1 MAKVHEELSA
11 GIRFGGT
18 IDPSWTTSI
27 AGVKKGIEALG
38 KESSDLI
45 KQQEK
50 LKTKRLQAAMKGD
63 VEQVRKLNEEH
74 AALSQRIKGTI
85 AEEEKLSKVL
95 KRREQM
101 ERFKGRVSSGMSAA
115 GRGAKAGLKWGA
127 LGAAGGITGL
137 AAGAVAINAETM
149 EKIGLARSY
158 GIDAEN
164 YLAMGKMAKGAG
176 LNDEN
181 VGDLFEE
188 YKNKLN
194 DYRDNEMKKG
204 DLYDVLTELGFK
216 AHELAGMNNEQQAT
230 EILDRL
236 SRMKDSQK
244 AAALAD
250 KAFGGE
256 GNKLVTWLQS
266 TGKVF
271 SELRDN
277 EKQYIML
284 SKEGMAEAEKGQ
296 KALSDLWMVA
306 QTAAM
311 EITGMTLGSLSGY
324 IQEATKSFADWFKSG
339 GAESITDFIREKLI
353 PGFAWLAKAT
363 FTISKAI
370 YMAAKKFLGWVMDDE
385 GEIAS
390 NKQDILRQT
399 AVGNNAVAAG
409 MAKDLGL
416 EDWYNSKV
424 NNVETQSQLRRAWQQ
439 GGKPEE
445 REARIRGVVQ
455 EDMSIEQQ
463 ISNMET
469 AAKSF
474 LSPPPQQKPSE
485 YDLSAP
491 ATAYGYGNLPE
502 FDLSSVV
509 ASTQGVSPRKQVH
522 NEVKPTINVY
532 QMPGEDANA
541 LAQRT
546 AQEVIK
552 PFESGMFD
560 PPEVM

>member
-74 AALSQRIKGTI
+74 AALSRRIKGTI
-85 AEEEKLSKVL
+85 SEEEKLSKVL
-95 KRREQM
+95 ARREQM
-101 ERFKGRVSSGMSAA
+101 DRFKGRVSSGMSAA

-137 AAGAVAINAETM
+137 AEGAIAINAETM
-149 EKIGLARSY
+149 EKVGLARSY
-158 GIDAEN
+158 SMDTNN
-164 YLAMGKMAKGAG
+164 YLAADKLAKQAG
-176 LNDEN
+176 LNGEN
-181 VGDLFEE
+181 IGDLHEE
-188 YKNKLN
+188 YKNKLG
-194 DYRDNEMKKG
+194 DYIDADMKKG
-204 DLYDVLTELGFK
+204 ALYEVATDLGFK
-216 AHELAGMNNEQQAT
+216 KGELKGMNNEEQVT
-230 EILDRL
+230 YILDRL
-236 SRMKDSQK
+236 AKMDDGQK
-244 AAALAD
+244 AAQNAD
-250 KAFGGE
+250 KLFGGE
-256 GNKLVTWLQS
+256 GNKLLIFLREMGLTY
-266 TGKVF
+266 
-271 SELRDN
+271 SEAIEQ
-277 EKQYIML
+277 EKKYIMVSKDGL
-284 SKEGMAEAEKGQ
+284 SEAEKGQ
-296 KALSDLWMVA
+296 RALSDLWMVA

-324 IQEATKSFADWFKSG
+324 IQEATKSFSEWFKSG
-339 GAESITDFIREKLI
+339 GVNAITDSIREKLI
-353 PGFAWLAKAT
+353 PGLALLARVT
-363 FTISKAI
+363 FTIAKAI
-370 YMAAKKFLGWVMDDE
+370 YSVATKYLKWVMDDE

-469 AAKSF
+469 AAKNL

-491 ATAYGYGNLPE
+491 ASRYGYGNLPA
-502 FDLSSVV
+502 FDLKSDL
-509 ASTQGVSPRKQVH
+509 ASAQGVPPRKQVH

-560 PPEVM
+560 APEVM